1 MALGAASTQPFNYLL
16 YDLRSGNYLGRLPFR
31 QVQFGGGLAQ
41 PGSFSGTLDIS
52 NPAVQNLN
60 PLGLTRP
67 ARTLIVV
74 DYLGAAVWA
83 GIIWVRAPTFDGV
96 TRDLAITAGDISTY
110 FQSRQQATDYSAPPY
125 SGLSGPT
132 TPMSIWNASSYQGST
147 YDAVLMAWQMIFDAT
162 KQVTYGDLLGG
173 LGIAANGYTTPA
185 AYLASGTATP
195 VADYTS
201 ATYPYSSLQ
210 QLYQI
215 ISQLAQLGLGVGF
228 DWGVDTSY
236 SNGPG
241 SPPVST
247 VNLSTPRRG
256 RTYAQ
261 NQLVL
266 NCAQALSYSPPEDG
280 SQAGNTIYE
289 QGQSGSLVVSQNILP
304 LQAGYPVLEQTKSRS
319 QIQSANTLNLLT
331 ALGISD
337 LAISSY
343 PVTTPAITF
352 DLFNSPV
359 PLGQFVTGDDA
370 RWLIPATDGVGN
382 VFDPR
387 FPVGLDAE
395 WRITGWQ
402 AQVADE
408 GQSKLTFNLALPPL
422 LVAAAPSLN

>member
-1 MALGAASTQPFNYLL
+1 MAAASVSTQPFNYLL
-16 YDLRSGNYLGRLPFR
+16 YDLRSGAYLGRLPFR
-31 QVQFGGGLAQ
+31 NVQFGGGLTQ
-41 PGSFSGTLDIS
+41 PGTFSGTLDIAS
-52 NPAVQNLN
+52 PGVQALN
-60 PLGLTRP
+60 PLGITRP

-74 DYLGAAVWA
+74 EYLGAIVWV
-83 GIIWVRAPTFDGV
+83 GVIWVRAPTFEGV
-96 TRDLAITAGDISTY
+96 SRDLQITAGDLSTY

-125 SGLSGPT
+125 SGLSGPG
-132 TPMSIWNASSYQGST
+132 TPMAIWNAASYQGST
-147 YDAVLMAWQMIFDAT
+147 FDAVLMAWQVLYDAL
-162 KQVTYGDLLGG
+162 KLVSFGDLLGG

-195 VADYTS
+195 VADYTA

-215 ISQLAQLGLGVGF
+215 VSQLAQLGLGVGF
-228 DWGVDTSY
+228 DYGVDCAY

-241 SPPVST
+241 SQPVAT
-247 VNLSTPRRG
+247 VNFSTPRRG
-256 RTYAQ
+256 RSYAQ
-261 NQLVL
+261 NGLVL
-266 NCAQALSYSPPEDG
+266 NCLQALNYSPPEDG

-289 QGQSGSLVVSQNILP
+289 QGASGSLVVSQNLIP
-304 LQAGYPVLEQTKSRS
+304 LQSGYPVLEQTKSRS
-319 QIQSANTLNLLT
+319 NIQSANTLNLLT
-331 ALGISD
+331 AMGISD

-359 PLGQFVTGDDA
+359 PLGSFIVGDDA

-387 FPVGLDAE
+387 FPNGLDSE
-395 WRITGWQ
+395 WRITGYQ
-402 AQVADE
+402 AVVADD

-422 LVAAAPSLN
+422 LVAAAPSLV